1 MHALYQAMNMAFAD
15 RDFYY
20 GDPYVPP
27 VEPIKGLL
35 SKDYAKSRF
44 QGIDWAKNDP
54 NVKPGDPYPFQGE
67 KNPFAALLAKWTT
80 KKGLAS
86 VTPAHDIRTP
96 DARSHDEGFYAGT
109 TSVQAADEE
118 GWLVSVTPSG
128 GWVPAVIAGKTGIG
142 LSQRMQAFVLDEAD
156 CPFNVVRPGQRPRS
170 TLTPSIAIKDGAP
183 YLAFS
188 VQGGDSQDQNL
199 LQFFLN
205 MVEFGMNVQQACE
218 APNINSFQMRS
229 TFDQHLSEPGR
240 MLVAESTP
248 PDVRKA
254 LQAMGY
260 TLTFSRLTSG
270 PITAIMLD
278 RKHGTMWGG
287 ASNHG
292 EDYGIG
298 W

>member
-1 MHALYQAMNMAFAD
+1 
-15 RDFYY
+15 
-20 GDPYVPP
+20 
-27 VEPIKGLL
+27 
-35 SKDYAKSRF
+35 
-44 QGIDWAKNDP
+44 
-54 NVKPGDPYPFQGE
+54 
-67 KNPFAALLAKWTT
+67 
-80 KKGLAS
+80 
-86 VTPAHDIRTP
+86 
-96 DARSHDEGFYAGT
+96 
-109 TSVQAADEE
+109 
-118 GWLVSVTPSG
+118 VSVTPSG
-128 GWVPAVIAGKTGIG
+128 GWVPAVVAGKTGVG
-142 LSQRMQAFVLDEAD
+142 LSQRMQAFVLDEHD
-156 CPFNVVRPGQRPRS
+156 CPFNVLRPGQRPRS
-170 TLTPSIAIKDGAP
+170 TLTPSLALKDGAP

-229 TFDQHLSEPGR
+229 SFDQHVSQPGR
-240 MLVAESTP
+240 LLLAESTP
-248 PDVRKA
+248 PDVRKQ

-260 TLTFSRLTSG
+260 TLTFERLTSG
-270 PITAIMLD
+270 PITAIYLD

>member
-1 MHALYQAMNMAFAD
+1 
-15 RDFYY
+15 
-20 GDPYVPP
+20 
-27 VEPIKGLL
+27 
-35 SKDYAKSRF
+35 
-44 QGIDWAKNDP
+44 
-54 NVKPGDPYPFQGE
+54 
-67 KNPFAALLAKWTT
+67 
-80 KKGLAS
+80 
-86 VTPAHDIRTP
+86 
-96 DARSHDEGFYAGT
+96 
-109 TSVQAADEE
+109 
-118 GWLVSVTPSG
+118 
-128 GWVPAVIAGKTGIG
+128 
-142 LSQRMQAFVLDEAD
+142 
-156 CPFNVVRPGQRPRS
+156 
-170 TLTPSIAIKDGAP
+170 
-183 YLAFS
+183 

-240 MLVAESTP
+240 MLVAEATP

-278 RKHGTMWGG
+278 RRHGTMWGG